1 MFLYAKYELDLCDC
15 SHFTGCMPN
24 SPATSTVD
32 LFADDVLTDPY
43 PMYAELR
50 ELGAVVHL
58 TTNDVYALTRYDA
71 IRDALADPG
80 TFSSRSIGF
89 NPMVN
94 EALQGTSL
102 ASDPP
107 VHTELRATLTENL
120 SPRALR
126 GLAGQIQTK
135 ADALVADL
143 VTQGSFDAID
153 ALARAF
159 PLEIVADLIGFTGS
173 VRNDMLRWGQAAM
186 EVIGPMNQRTAEN
199 FPIAGELYGWCAQ
212 VRAEDLAPE
221 SVGRGIFDAEARGA
235 IPPDTA
241 GKIIHQY
248 LGAGVDTTI
257 AAIGNIVALFSAFPD
272 QFDLV
277 HQNPELAPAAF
288 NETLRFWAPVHAWG
302 RFVTKDVKIDGTLV
316 PAGSQV
322 AILFG
327 AGNRD
332 SRHYE
337 NPDAFS
343 VERNPVDHLSFGYGS
358 HGCAGQGLARLE
370 GQAVIR
376 ALAKHARRIVASD
389 PILLPSNIT
398 RSINQLDV
406 LKVIPA

>member
-1 MFLYAKYELDLCDC
+1 MT
-15 SHFTGCMPN
+15 S
-24 SPATSTVD
+24 SPPASSDID

-43 PMYAELR
+43 PTFAELR
-50 ELGAVVHL
+50 DLGPVVFL
-58 TTNDVYALTRYDA
+58 PANNVYALTRYDV

-80 TFSSRSIGF
+80 TFSSRTIGF

-107 VHTELRATLTENL
+107 IHTELRATLTENL

-126 GLAGQIQTK
+126 GLKGQIETK

-143 VTQGSFDAID
+143 VAQGSFEAID

-159 PLEIVADLIGFTGS
+159 PLEVVADLIGFTGAA
-173 VRNDMLRWGQAAM
+173 RDNMLRWGQAAM
-186 EVIGPMNQRTAEN
+186 QVIGPMNQRTVES
-199 FPIAGELYGWCAQ
+199 FPIAGELYEWCAG
-212 VRAEDLAPE
+212 VRAEDLAPG

-241 GKIIHQY
+241 GHIIHQY

-257 AAIGNIVALFSAFPD
+257 TALGNIVALFSAFPD

-277 HQNPELAPAAF
+277 RKNPALVPAAF
-288 NETLRFWAPVHAWG
+288 NEVLRFWAPVHAWG
-302 RFVTKDVKIDGTLV
+302 REVTADVDIEGTLV

-332 SRHYE
+332 PRHYE
-337 NPDAFS
+337 NPDTFL
-343 VERNPVDHLSFGYGS
+343 VERNPVDHLSFGYGP

-370 GQAVIR
+370 AHAVIA
-376 ALAKHARRIVASD
+376 ALAEHAQQLVAAE
-389 PILLPSNIT
+389 PVRVPSNIT
-398 RSINQLDV
+398 RSIDELEI
-406 LKVIPA
+406 LKVVPA